1 MRNKGIT
8 LVALVITIIVLLIL
22 SGVTI
27 SALSGENGII
37 TNAIK
42 AKKMT
47 TLSQCKEEYEMF
59 ITEEMIKNNKF
70 QKTSLVAG
78 ETNLI
83 YNTQKPDETGNIYN
97 VIPSLKNNEYNKK
110 LEIIKGDLL
119 LNTKDPKEIELA
131 QSVGIQANP
140 YDIVNGELL
149 SSNGNLLL
157 MDETGTLTI
166 PDRVTKI
173 GEGAFANVSGLKTII
188 IPGTVKVIGAN
199 AFSNN
204 QTLEKIIIE
213 DGVEKIESEAFFR
226 CINLKEIIMPD
237 SITQIDRGILMYCY
251 NLKNVRLSENLK
263 ILSSYTLHD
272 CRELEIIKIPNNIE
286 RIGDEVFY
294 NCNKLKEIKIP
305 AKTTYISNNAI
316 SGCTSLENIDLSDN
330 KNFIYENGI
339 LMPKTK
345 DDILFMSDK
354 KLKES
359 NIFKIPEG
367 IKTYSKVISN
377 YNNIDTIVLPQSLEK
392 LENYQVSIFPTS
404 VKNIKI
410 TEGNTNF
417 KVINN
422 TLYSYDEKKL
432 ILCFEKG
439 TSVNILPTTED
450 IEINA
455 FGLANNLTE
464 IYLPDSVKNIKEFA
478 MTYCN
483 QLTKIKIGKNVTY
496 ISPFFKYN
504 YTTLELTIDPSNLN
518 YSVEDY
524 ILYNKDKTE
533 LITTLKPNSGNF
545 IVKDTVKVIGTQA
558 FCNERNITEI
568 ILPIG
573 IIEIKDSFQYCTF
586 TKIEIPS
593 TITQISTSAFLY
605 NPNLSQIII
614 NKPKDSIPG
623 APWGAVKGNRVVE
636 WKP

>member
-1 MRNKGIT
+1 MKNKGIT

-83 YNTQKPDETGNIYN
+83 YNTQKTDETGNIYN

-188 IPGTVKVIGAN
+188 IPGTVKVIGPN

-614 NKPKDSIPG
+614 NKPKDSILG